1 MLKKIK
7 RNQTGITLIEL
18 LVVITILGI
27 LATVIVG
34 GGLLKAPE
42 KAKKGVALTN
52 ISVFEGALERFAF
65 DVGRFPTDEE
75 GLRALFT
82 APDTAEDWDG
92 PYVKKPR
99 FLDPWKEPYIY
110 RGETDQVNYQ
120 YEIISKGPDR
130 EEGTEDDIAS
140 FDVEEEEGAE
150 GMGDAF

>member
-7 RNQTGITLIEL
+7 GNQTGITLIEL

-27 LATVIVG
+27 LATVVVS
-34 GGLLKAPE
+34 GGLLRAPE
-42 KAKKGVALTN
+42 KAKRGVALTN

-65 DVGRFPTDEE
+65 DVGRFPSTEE
-75 GLRALFT
+75 GLQALFT
-82 APDTAEDWDG
+82 APETAEEWDG

-110 RGETDQVNYQ
+110 RGETDRPNYH

-140 FDVEEEEGAE
+140 FDTEEEEGAE
-150 GMGDAF
+150 EMVETF